1 MNTYD
6 IYIVQRPGDTHF
18 GMELVD
24 HNGEP
29 ISGEIKYNKYGVSI
43 PYGIYDAVVAAIARL
58 QAEVSRLKHNTEVID
73 AASGGDKNNINKL
86 IAEKHQLSEAIT
98 ACGSENKELHRKIDD
113 LTAKYEELEQNFK
126 EVCDELVAEQEKNMK
141 LRDKFNKLHT
151 SFKGLCS
158 ELIDEKEKSRD
169 IGVVRDENKRLRAD
183 IADLRKET
191 IRLTSELNKYQ
202 NKSIITQLKELAE
215 KMHTPII
222 TAKQEATYDE
232 PISDSLR
239 EDDTITIKSDGDGTL
254 YDIWR
259 NTVLGQ
265 HHIGVLRV
273 RFGMVGV
280 FGTYFNRVSEINN
293 IFTVSD
299 LLKWVWSNPGT
310 AYRFSIRR
318 DK

>member
-1 MNTYD
+1 MSYCKITINKNPEDDHYMITAADENGECTKAVAFNKRTVSMSYD
-6 IYIVQRPGDTHF
+6 IYDYIMNELAGLKSSNVALSDARRKDKDVIHKNIV
-18 GMELVD
+18 
-24 HNGEP
+24 
-29 ISGEIKYNKYGVSI
+29 
-43 PYGIYDAVVAAIARL
+43 
-58 QAEVSRLKHNTEVID
+58 
-73 AASGGDKNNINKL
+73 
-86 IAEKHQLSEAIT
+86 EKHQLLDELNTCKNDLSDLT
-98 ACGSENKELHRKIDD
+98 DKYKEL
-113 LTAKYEELEQNFK
+113 EENFK
-126 EVCDELVAEQEKNMK
+126 EVCDELVAEQEKNTK

-169 IGVVRDENKRLRAD
+169 IGVVRDENKRLRDD

-215 KMHTPII
+215 KMHAPVI

-259 NTVLGQ
+259 NTVLDQ